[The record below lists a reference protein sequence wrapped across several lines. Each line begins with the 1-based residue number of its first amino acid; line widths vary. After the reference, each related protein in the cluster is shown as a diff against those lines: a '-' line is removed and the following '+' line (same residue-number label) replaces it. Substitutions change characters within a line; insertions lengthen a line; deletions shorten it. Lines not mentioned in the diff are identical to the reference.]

1 MSIDVG
7 NEGVADEP
15 VHFDFLPLGDLPR
28 VQPGFGEQGLDLL
41 AQGMVSGVVGVHY
54 H

>member
-15 VHFDFLPLGDLPR
+15 VQFDFLPLGDRPR
-28 VQPGFGEQGLDLL
+28 VQPGL
-41 AQGMVSGVVGVHY
+41 VSRASICSRREWYPGS
-54 H
+54 